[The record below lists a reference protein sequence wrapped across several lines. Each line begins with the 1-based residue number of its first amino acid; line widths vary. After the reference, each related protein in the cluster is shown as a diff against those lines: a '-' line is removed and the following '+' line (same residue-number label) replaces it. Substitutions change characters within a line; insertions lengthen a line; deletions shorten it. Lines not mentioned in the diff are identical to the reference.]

1 MQPPLCTMLIIVQ
14 LKEFCL
20 RNALIIQTAA
30 VYSLY
35 LQAMHSFLLSGIF
48 TYIIA
53 TLRFAPLN

>member
-1 MQPPLCTMLIIVQ
+1 MLIIVQ

-35 LQAMHSFLLSGIF
+35 LQAMHSFLLLGIF
-48 TYIIA
+48 TYIMLEIRA
-53 TLRFAPLN
+53 ITILVLHH